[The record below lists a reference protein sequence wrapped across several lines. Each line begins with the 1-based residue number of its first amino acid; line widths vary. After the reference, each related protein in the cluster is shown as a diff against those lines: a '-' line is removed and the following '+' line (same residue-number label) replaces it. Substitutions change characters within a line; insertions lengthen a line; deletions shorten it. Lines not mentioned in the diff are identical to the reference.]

1 MTQAIRLSL
10 NPFWN
15 IKCLQEHNLSWAVAG
30 RHEGRLR
37 AALARAGAVVEADL
51 KAGKEVLK
59 LLWRVKDFT
68 IEIGQGNTV
77 PSKMNY
83 LLLLYKTRQFILL
96 GTVYR
101 IFYSLNF
108 WVNPLEMEFI

>member
-1 MTQAIRLSL
+1 MAKNQKEKFIRKCYLYVLEANGYVFLSIFWLLLFFKCLQLKMSKYWQRLSL
-10 NPFWN
+10 NTFWN

-59 LLWRVKDFT
+59 
-68 IEIGQGNTV
+68 
-77 PSKMNY
+77 
-83 LLLLYKTRQFILL
+83 
-96 GTVYR
+96 
-101 IFYSLNF
+101 
-108 WVNPLEMEFI
+108 

>member
-68 IEIGQGNTV
+68 IEIGQGNI
-77 PSKMNY
+77 S
-83 LLLLYKTRQFILL
+83 
-96 GTVYR
+96 
-101 IFYSLNF
+101 NF
-108 WVNPLEMEFI
+108 LV